1 MLNVK
6 KYRAA
11 TTREALE
18 MIKKDLGEDAFV
30 LDTKRVKT
38 GGFLGFRK
46 TEQIEMSAAAAAVD
60 SEKPAAKSKTVSRVH
75 SNRILNLTDDEPA
88 MPTISVRPASSRNK
102 KMDDALSARA
112 KSSMYAEGNDLLDL
126 PVRQERKIEPV
137 EISTNAPRIVHPK
150 PAPVRTPPAEQ
161 KADAPSP
168 VQAAIPAAREL
179 ELLRAEL
186 REVKFSL
193 GAFANRNSSQSWQS
207 GVDIDLFSEVYDR
220 PYADVYAEIMGT
232 GVSPDLARK
241 IVADIIP
248 QFKSLGSGSAEALCV
263 AALSKAIGSM
273 VKFTPDPLK
282 TEKGATLAIIGAT
295 GVGKTTTAA
304 KLAAHV
310 ALYEHRR
317 VELVT
322 LDTYRIAAVE
332 QLKTYAEIIGAGCH
346 VVRSVFEL
354 DAVLHRIPADSTVLI
369 DTTGRSPHDLADQ
382 YEVSDYL
389 RQRPEIRK
397 CLALQATT
405 HPIDARV
412 AIAKFEM
419 YGADCLAITKMDE
432 TTRPGGVIET
442 IADSK
447 LPLAYI
453 CAGQRV
459 PEDLQMANTAVL
471 TSRILGRRL

>member
-6 KYRAA
+6 KYRAS

-46 TEQIEMSAAAAAVD
+46 TEQIEMSAASAAMPTEKAAGKI
-60 SEKPAAKSKTVSRVH
+60 KPASKVH
-75 SNRILNLTDDEPA
+75 SNRVLNLTDDEPA
-88 MPTISVRPASSRNK
+88 MPTLSVRPSTFKSK
-102 KMDDALSARA
+102 KTDDALSARA
-112 KSSMYAEGNDLLDL
+112 NSSMYADDDNLLDL
-126 PVRQERKIEPV
+126 PSREERRIETV
-137 EISTNAPRIVHPK
+137 EISTSAPRIVHPK
-150 PAPVRTPPAEQ
+150 PAPVRTQPVEQ
-161 KADAPSP
+161 KREVPAAAESP
-168 VQAAIPAAREL
+168 MPAAREL

-193 GAFANRNSSQSWQS
+193 GAFANRNTPQAWQN

-220 PYADVYAEIMGT
+220 PYADVYAEILGT

-241 IVADIIP
+241 MVADIIP
-248 QFKSLGSGSAEALCV
+248 QFKSLGSGSAETLCV
-263 AALSKAIGSM
+263 AALNRAVGSM

-295 GVGKTTTAA
+295 GVGKTTTVA

-317 VELVT
+317 VEMVT

-354 DAVLHRIPADSTVLI
+354 DAVLHRLPIEATVLI

-382 YEVSDYL
+382 YEVSEYL

-405 HPIDARV
+405 HPVDARV
-412 AIAKFEM
+412 AVAKFEM
-419 YGADCLAITKMDE
+419 YGADCLVMTKMDE
-432 TTRPGGVIET
+432 TTRPGAVIET

-459 PEDLQMANTAVL
+459 PEDLQLANTATL
-471 TSRILGRRL
+471 TSRILGRKI